1 MNEKRKRLLIE
12 LEDIIGHE
20 FYNAKIQN
28 WGPGGVFEGEGR
40 ELRYP
45 VTFHDKN
52 GKTIKTKNVDASL
65 PAETIMTGVYKV
77 GQNELSIMRALDRS
91 SRTSNA
97 STGRTSA
104 RVSHTRHQRD
114 MANAHDGQVHEV
126 PARCTSRIRGL
137 SCSSTRRLR
146 ASSFS
151 VAGMTLASGSLP

>member
-52 GKTIKTKNVDASL
+52 GRPSRPRLWT
-65 PAETIMTGVYKV
+65 
-77 GQNELSIMRALDRS
+77 RAC
-91 SRTSNA
+91 
-97 STGRTSA
+97 
-104 RVSHTRHQRD
+104 QRK
-114 MANAHDGQVHEV
+114 
-126 PARCTSRIRGL
+126 
-137 SCSSTRRLR
+137 RL
-146 ASSFS
+146 
-151 VAGMTLASGSLP
+151 

>member
-45 VTFHDKN
+45 VTFHNKD
-52 GKTIKTKNVDASL
+52 GKTIKTKHVDASL

-77 GQNELSIMRALDRS
+77 GQNELSIMRALDL
-91 SRTSNA
+91 
-97 STGRTSA
+97 
-104 RVSHTRHQRD
+104 
-114 MANAHDGQVHEV
+114 MLAHLERKH
-126 PARCTSRIRGL
+126 GL
-137 SCSSTRRLR
+137 NLGKD
-146 ASSFS
+146 AP
-151 VAGMTLASGSLP
+151 G